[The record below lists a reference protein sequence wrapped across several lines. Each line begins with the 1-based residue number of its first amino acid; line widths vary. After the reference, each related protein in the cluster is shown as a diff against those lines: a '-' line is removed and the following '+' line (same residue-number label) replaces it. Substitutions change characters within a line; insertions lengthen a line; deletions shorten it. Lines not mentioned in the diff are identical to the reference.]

1 MKGGYHIMEKNR
13 KATDEL
19 IIDKLFEELSEETL
33 LVSDASCGGCI
44 CSACTCNFQTP
55 WAGQVW

>member
-1 MKGGYHIMEKNR
+1 MEKNR